1 MYNQPDIATP
11 EPAALPDPNAPSN
24 AGLCHGFTTILTT
37 HKMAPTAPSKR
48 TTARSKVRSRLSATG
63 PTAPKTFRPS
73 AIIADSFLNTKKDK
87 RIIKHS
93 AFVSRI
99 SKATAPTKKRR
110 RPSKK
115 LVATL
120 ESLGDA
126 LDDITHEMEEGG
138 MMDKEQAAMGR
149 VRHKSL
155 KSRPGALKRK
165 EKVVKGEMERFG
177 RSLAQL
183 AMVKGESKEGEAAA
197 AVEGMEVEKEEK
209 SEQQAA
215 TSNRW
220 AALRGFISSTMEQNP
235 AFLKKT

>member
-1 MYNQPDIATP
+1 
-11 EPAALPDPNAPSN
+11 
-24 AGLCHGFTTILTT
+24 
-37 HKMAPTAPSKR
+37 MAPTAPSKR
-48 TTARSKVRSRLSATG
+48 TTARSKVRARLAASSG
-63 PTAPKTFRPS
+63 PTLPKTFRPNAVIS
-73 AIIADSFLNTKKDK
+73 DSFLNSKKDK
-87 RIIKHS
+87 RLIKHS
-93 AFVSRI
+93 SFVSRI
-99 SKATAPTKKRR
+99 SKASAPSSSKKRR

-126 LDDITHEMEEGG
+126 LDDITNEMDET
-138 MMDKEQAAMGR
+138 MMDKEQAAAGK

-183 AMVKGESKEGEAAA
+183 AMVKGETPAVVAEEKE
-197 AVEGMEVEKEEK
+197 EGMEMEKGEEGK
-209 SEQQAA
+209 KTVTA
-215 TSNRW
+215 NRW

-235 AFLKKT
+235 AFLAKKD